1 MVSIPAGDYGTF
13 ADEFF
18 LFFKALYENHDPAAV
33 ARNPRIPT
41 TMPTIPPTLRPLP
54 SLLELEVALVATA
67 TVVVVVG
74 DWVV

>member
-1 MVSIPAGDYGTF
+1 MF

-41 TMPTIPPTLRPLP
+41 TMPTIPPTSRPLRLP
-54 SLLELEVALVATA
+54 ELELPLATA
-67 TVVVVVG
+67 EVVAVGESVV
-74 DWVV
+74 